1 MTLGKKLANYR
12 KLAGLTQQ
20 QLGERLN
27 ISPQAIS
34 KWENDLAEPDLST
47 IRALSKLYNISIVEL
62 IEQENEIS
70 LPVIQESQGIDEEE
84 LKEEIKE
91 DIKEEIKE
99 DIREDIKGDIKEG
112 IVEIKEEI
120 QEIVG
125 FCKNCGIRVTKETL
139 GEKSPVI
146 LCTSCKEKRDNLIRV
161 QKENEEREIR
171 VKRERN
177 IERNC
182 RRLKISMIVAGIFGG
197 LFLLFMT
204 LVAFSGGGV
213 GGLLIGLVGGYIIFT
228 YIACMFYDCFVRDMF
243 FEWMSKSFRFPGLI
257 FSFDLDGIIW
267 LIGMKILFWAIGA
280 LLGLISAFIGI
291 AIGMICAP
299 IAFPFIMLKMLRANN
314 DGVEFELL

>member
-20 QLGERLN
+20 QLGEKLN

-91 DIKEEIKE
+91 DIKEDIKENIKDIKE
-99 DIREDIKGDIKEG
+99 DVKEG
-112 IVEIKEEI
+112 IKEEI
-120 QEIVG
+120 QEIIG

-146 LCTSCKEKRDNLIRV
+146 LCKSCKEKRDTAIRV
-161 QKENEEREIR
+161 QEENEEREKR

-177 IERNC
+177 IERNS
-182 RRLKISMIVAGIFGG
+182 RRLKISMIVSGVIGG
-197 LFLLFMT
+197 LFLILTACLSIAADSIGIF
-204 LVAFSGGGV
+204 
-213 GGLLIGLVGGYIIFT
+213 LIGLVGGYIIFT
-228 YIACMFYDCFVRDMF
+228 YVACMFYDCFVRDLF
-243 FEWMSKSFRFPGLI
+243 IDWMTKSFRFPGLI
-257 FSFDLDGIIW
+257 FSFDLDGIMW
-267 LIGMKILFWAIGA
+267 LIGMKILFWILGA
-280 LLGLISAFIGI
+280 LLGLISALIGI
-291 AIGMICAP
+291 TIGMICSP
-299 IAFPFIMLKMLRANN
+299 FAFPFIMLKMRKANY
-314 DGVEFELL
+314 DGVEFEQL